1 MRSVAFLLLISA
13 VAAGSVAEAQEVP
26 QAFVGAHLIP
36 IVGPEIP
43 NGVLVSHEGTIV
55 AVG

>member
-1 MRSVAFLLLISA
+1 MRSGAFLLLIGA
-13 VAAGSVAEAQEVP
+13 VAAGSVAQAQEVP

-43 NGVLVSHEGTIV
+43 NGVLQS
-55 AVG
+55 A